1 MTTAITVNDILNR
14 VAVEVGL
21 LPLQDPYS
29 SADSNF
35 SQMRILLNIAG
46 EELCIM
52 NDWDILVRRTAIDT
66 SLPDGEKGVYTFKPD
81 YLRMVNQTMWD
92 NLNQYP
98 IPLLTA
104 QEWALQKTYDNVGAS
119 VYARFRMQA
128 GAMTFLP
135 NPMPTNNLF
144 SYEYIS
150 SNWVFGVGTAGS
162 QSYVN
167 FLTSLRLQLV
177 TALDKDFRVL
187 QTDSLKGEPTA
198 GTDFILFDKTLIT
211 RYLKLKWL
219 KAKGLDSID
228 AQRDFDQIFDLIST
242 ADRSGKILNA
252 SGVNRIHYPTFVPIG
267 DPSNGL

>member
-21 LPLQDPYS
+21 LPLTDPYS
-29 SADSNF
+29 SVDSNF
-35 SQMRILLNIAG
+35 QQMKILLNIAG

-52 NDWDILVRRTAIDT
+52 NDWDILIRRTAIDT
-66 SLPDGEKGVYTFKPD
+66 SVEGGEKGVYTFEPD

-92 NLNQYP
+92 NKNQYP
-98 IPLLTA
+98 VPLLTA
-104 QEWALQKTYDNVGAS
+104 QEWALQKTYDNVGSS
-119 VYARFRMQA
+119 VYARYRMQA

-135 NPMPTNNLF
+135 HPMPQNNLF

-150 SNWVFGVGTAGS
+150 SNWVFGAGS
-162 QSYVN
+162 AGAGAYVK
-167 FLTSLRLQLV
+167 FITSLRLQLV
-177 TALDKDFRVL
+177 TALDLDFRVL
-187 QTDSLKGEPTA
+187 QEDALKGEPNT
-198 GTDFILFDKTLIT
+198 GTDFVLFDKTLIT

-219 KAKGLDSID
+219 KAKGLDSVD

-252 SGVNRIHYPTFVPIG
+252 SGNNRIQYPTFVPIG